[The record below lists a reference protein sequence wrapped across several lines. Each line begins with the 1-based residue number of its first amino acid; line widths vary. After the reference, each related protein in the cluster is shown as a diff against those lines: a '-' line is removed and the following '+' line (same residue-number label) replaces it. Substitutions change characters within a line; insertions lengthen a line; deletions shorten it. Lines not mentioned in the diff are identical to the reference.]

1 MSVAVQKLFLTVSSQ
16 SFIAASFIITFDY
29 ICTCKNINIE
39 FFIFL
44 LYLFI
49 MGIPEFFKSP
59 SRLLNESID
68 YLEIARK
75 KDLAAERLKD
85 HPRTARIHKIV
96 ADKYRELAEQARE
109 LASIP
114 RIQRLVRPRL

>member
-1 MSVAVQKLFLTVSSQ
+1 
-16 SFIAASFIITFDY
+16 
-29 ICTCKNINIE
+29 
-39 FFIFL
+39 
-44 LYLFI
+44 

-96 ADKYRELAEQARE
+96 ADKYRELAEHARE